1 MHIVEEKDVVYGV
14 LTDDD
19 VRETVPRCS
28 LQVVRHAGKYWAIV
42 LARSTK
48 SESGFEL
55 DMMEMWL
62 RA

>member
-28 LQVVRHAGKYWAIV
+28 LQVVRHAGKYWA
-42 LARSTK
+42 RSTK

-55 DMMEMWL
+55 DMMAEGV
-62 RA
+62 R